1 MGTVEG
7 FLTIGE
13 AAGKYIQSSTAKVQ
27 THPLRLFAKAVM
39 AGAMIALGAAASSVA
54 AHGIADVGLSRLVAG
69 CVFPVGLMMVILLG
83 AELFTGDCLVAM
95 GVMDKRISLG
105 RCARLL
111 FLVYLGNLAGAVLI
125 ALLTAWSGQLNY
137 SGGMLGAYAIKVA
150 AGKVNMTFV
159 QGLTSGILCNMLV
172 CAAVLMALCSKDVA
186 GKLLSCFFAIML
198 FVTAGYE
205 HCVANMYYIPVGMLA
220 LGNPTYQA
228 LAAEAYGLGAAQL
241 SSLNLLHFFINNLL
255 PVTLGNILGGV
266 LFVAAPVY
274 CLNQK
279 GSASA

>member
-1 MGTVEG
+1 MEG

-13 AAGKYIQSSTAKVQ
+13 AAEKYIQGSAAKVQ
-27 THPLRLFAKAVM
+27 IPPLRLFAKAVM

-54 AHGIADVGLSRLVAG
+54 AHSIGDVGLSRLVAG

-95 GVMDKRISLG
+95 GVMDKRIRLG
-105 RCARLL
+105 SCIRLL
-111 FLVYLGNLAGAVLI
+111 LLVYLGNLVGAVLI

-150 AGKVNMTFV
+150 AGKVNMTFA
-159 QGLTSGILCNMLV
+159 QGLTSGIMCNMLV
-172 CAAVLMALCSKDVA
+172 CAAVLMALCARDVA

-205 HCVANMYYIPVGMLA
+205 HCVANMYYIPIGLLA
-220 LGNPTYQA
+220 LGNPVYQT
-228 LAAEAYGLGAAQL
+228 LATEAYGLGAAQL
-241 SSLNLLHFFINNLL
+241 ASLNLPHFLVSNLL

-266 LFVAAPVY
+266 LLVAAPVY
-274 CLNQK
+274 YLNRTK
-279 GSASA
+279 

>member
-1 MGTVEG
+1 MSAVEG

-13 AAGKYIQSSTAKVQ
+13 AAEKYIQGSIAKAK
-27 THPLRLFAKAVM
+27 TPPLRLFAKAVM

-69 CVFPVGLMMVILLG
+69 CVFPVGLMMVVLLG

-95 GVMDKRISLG
+95 GVMDKRIRLG
-105 RCARLL
+105 SYARLL
-111 FLVYLGNLAGAVLI
+111 LIVYLGNLAGAVLI
-125 ALLTAWSGQLNY
+125 ALLTVWSGQLNY

-150 AGKVNMTFV
+150 VGKVNMTFA
-159 QGLTSGILCNMLV
+159 QGLTSSILCNVLV
-172 CAAVLMALCSKDVA
+172 CAAVLMALCAKDVT

-220 LGNPTYQA
+220 LNNPAYRS
-228 LAAEAYGLGAAQL
+228 LAAEAYGLGAEQL
-241 SSLNLLHFFINNLL
+241 SSLNTLNFLVRNLL

-266 LFVAAPVY
+266 GLVAAPVY
-274 CLNQK
+274 YLNRIK
-279 GSASA
+279 

>member
-1 MGTVEG
+1 MEG

-13 AAGKYIQSSTAKVQ
+13 AAEKYIQGSAAKVQ
-27 THPLRLFAKAVM
+27 TPPLRLFAKAVM

-54 AHGIADVGLSRLVAG
+54 AHSIGDVGLSRLVAG

-95 GVMDKRISLG
+95 GVMDKRIRLG
-105 RCARLL
+105 SCIRLL
-111 FLVYLGNLAGAVLI
+111 LLVYLGNLVGAVFI

-150 AGKVNMTFV
+150 VGKVNMTFA
-159 QGLTSGILCNMLV
+159 QGLTSGMMCNVLV
-172 CAAVLMALCSKDVA
+172 CAAVLMALCARDVA

-205 HCVANMYYIPVGMLA
+205 HCVANMYYIPMGMLA
-220 LGNPTYQA
+220 LGNPAYQT
-228 LAAEAYGLGAAQL
+228 LAAEAYGLSATQL
-241 SSLNLLHFFINNLL
+241 ASLNLPHFLVSNLL

-266 LFVAAPVY
+266 LLVATPVY
-274 CLNQK
+274 YLNRTK
-279 GSASA
+279 